1 MVALLALSLTPALG
15 GGNVGLPHV
24 PDNSKLNPVFNQ
36 YANLITSA
44 PMPQCCAPHS
54 AGPS

>member
-15 GGNVGLPHV
+15 GGNVGIPHV
-24 PDNSKLNPVFNQ
+24 DSSKLNPVFNQ

-44 PMPQCCAPHS
+44 PMRHCC
-54 AGPS
+54 G